1 MVLSAHTLLQRTLT
15 PSREDIVHAIS
26 GNICRCTGYGQII
39 EAVEIA
45 AERLRQSNA
54 LRTAQ
59 EISK

>member
-1 MVLSAHTLLQRTLT
+1 LT
-15 PSREDIVHAIS
+15 PSREDIVDAIS

-54 LRTAQ
+54 LRAAQ